1 MRRSNRKPL
10 LVAGLVSL
18 VVFIACVCGLWAFD
32 STNGRSSTPGVEQ
45 TEAPDGDC
53 DAGDLRESKPDP
65 DCGGLWLGTPTPAA
79 KKTTAP
85 AAPKKTPGPRRT
97 R

>member
-1 MRRSNRKPL
+1 MSSSARTAWI
-10 LVAGLVSL
+10 VAAVIVATLALG
-18 VVFIACVCGLWAFD
+18 FACSVGGSPEWPA
-32 STNGRSSTPGVEQ
+32 SVAEQ

-53 DAGDLRESKPDP
+53 DEGDKYESKPDP

-79 KKTTAP
+79 KRSTAP
-85 AAPKKTPGPRRT
+85 ASRPTPRRT

>member
-1 MRRSNRKPL
+1 MSSGTKIVFAV
-10 LVAGLVSL
+10 VAGLV
-18 VVFIACVCGLWAFD
+18 VVALCGYAAQRGTF
-32 STNGRSSTPGVEQ
+32 GTPPAVEQ

>member
-1 MRRSNRKPL
+1 MNSTTKTAGI
-10 LVAGLVSL
+10 VAAVIVSAL
-18 VVFIACVCGLWAFD
+18 ALGFACSGGGFQ
-32 STNGRSSTPGVEQ
+32 NGPTPAAEQ

-79 KKTTAP
+79 KRSTAP
-85 AAPKKTPGPRRT
+85 ASRPTPRRT

>member
-1 MRRSNRKPL
+1 MSSMAKTAWI
-10 LVAGLVSL
+10 VAAVIVGTFTLG
-18 VVFIACVCGLWAFD
+18 FACSGGGFQNWRPPAA
-32 STNGRSSTPGVEQ
+32 EQ

-85 AAPKKTPGPRRT
+85 DKKPTPRRT